1 MARWRVTGLTLVPM
15 FALTATCTELADSET
30 GGTIGSEA
38 VVATEIEEL
47 FQERLDELR
56 DELGFIV
63 AGLILEAASG
73 GNYYEEARRR
83 VLDRHDLPRTEEQLG
98 RSFTALAPR
107 HLGEDNAFAL
117 PAKTAEDGL
126 MAFNPRTE
134 WTGGGYVFALLL
146 EHR

>member
-1 MARWRVTGLTLVPM
+1 ML
-15 FALTATCTELADSET
+15 ALSAACTEPT
-30 GGTIGSEA
+30 GSEVGSAEGSEPA
-38 VVATEIEEL
+38 VVTEIEQL

-98 RSFTALAPR
+98 RSFTDLAPG